1 LRDRARYWRGAADEM
16 GRTILAKSWSD
27 KRQAI
32 MGAFGGSELDASVLL
47 LPDLGLLPATDERFV
62 KTCDLIGKELNRNGY
77 IMRYTAADDFGAP
90 ETAFLTCQFWYID
103 ALAAIGR
110 EDAARALF
118 TEILSRRNSFGLL
131 SEDIHPTT
139 GELWGNLP
147 QTYCMAG
154 IINTGRV
161 LSRSWDHAWSEVGT

>member
-1 LRDRARYWRGAADEM
+1 M

-110 EDAARALF
+110 GDAAGPSSPKFFRGA
-118 TEILSRRNSFGLL
+118 TVSACCRRTSIRRPG
-131 SEDIHPTT
+131 SY
-139 GELWGNLP
+139 GETCRKPIAWPGSSTP
-147 QTYCMAG
+147 EGCCHGAG
-154 IINTGRV
+154 ITPGRRWG
-161 LSRSWDHAWSEVGT
+161 LDPFRGC